1 MKRHSALCLLAPLL
15 LTACEEFTITVL
27 YPAPGETVRS
37 VPVPVTYTVPMIPS
51 LRYECQLDT
60 QPPSTCD
67 VYPFSQRFVPG
78 APGTGT
84 GTAIVVVEGLSEGPH
99 TVSLTGISPTSRST
113 ATATFTVDTLT
124 PTVEDNIDSAAA
136 STTFNRI
143 GL

>member
-37 VPVPVTYTVPMIPS
+37 VPVPVTYAVLTNLP

-67 VYPFSQRFVPG
+67 VYPFSARFVPG

-84 GTAIVVVEGLSEGPH
+84 AILVVEGLTEGPH
-99 TVSLTGISPTSRST
+99 AVSLTGISATSRST
-113 ATATFTVDTLT
+113 ATAQFTVDTRA
-124 PTVEDNIDSAAA
+124 PTIADNIDSAAA